1 MKWISNTLS
10 LFVIL
15 YLVGCTTSSRFDAT
29 DESSIKHS
37 TENMLTELDESERTE
52 FEIAVMYFKLG
63 DQWRFLLNSPD
74 DQEPD
79 VVQNVQV
86 IDGLT
91 AVEILEK
98 YRAEINKGLGPPAS
112 AQ

>member
-1 MKWISNTLS
+1 MKWISHTLS
-10 LFVIL
+10 SFLIL

-37 TENMLTELDESERTE
+37 TENMLIELDTSERTE
-52 FEIAVMYFKLG
+52 FETAVMYFKLG
-63 DQWRFLLNSPD
+63 DQWRLLLNSPD

-91 AVEILEK
+91 AEEILER
-98 YRAEINKGLGPPAS
+98 YRTEIGKGLGTPDILK
-112 AQ
+112 

>member
-1 MKWISNTLS
+1 MKWISHILS

-37 TENMLTELDESERTE
+37 TENMLTELETIERTE
-52 FEIAVMYFKLG
+52 FETAVMYFKLG
-63 DQWRFLLNSPD
+63 DQWRLLLNNPD

-79 VVQNVQV
+79 AVQNVQV

-91 AVEILEK
+91 AEEILEK
-98 YRAEINKGLGPPAS
+98 YRAEIGKGLGTPGS
-112 AQ
+112 TK